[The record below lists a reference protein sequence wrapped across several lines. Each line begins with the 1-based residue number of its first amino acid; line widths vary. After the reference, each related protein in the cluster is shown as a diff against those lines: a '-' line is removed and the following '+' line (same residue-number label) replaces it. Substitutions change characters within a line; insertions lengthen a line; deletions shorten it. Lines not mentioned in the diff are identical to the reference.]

1 MIVNYGQYAHY
12 IQTKTA
18 PLGRFCCCIMI
29 LSFFVHE
36 LAYIIFFQYFCRKF
50 NPKLMEIII
59 CILAILL
66 ITTVATGVYIIV
78 RLQEKRKE
86 TEIALATK
94 QTELDFERKAN
105 EEARKQADEK
115 LTEQIKYL
123 QTELTN
129 TTQKL
134 LETRSEKLEQS
145 NKTQMS
151 SIIDPLKETIA
162 KLEKEM
168 KETQTQHGNTTTRLE
183 HSIKTLVEKT
193 ESIGTRADR
202 LVETLLYQPKSQGDW
217 GEMIVKEMLDSQGLK
232 EGIHYV
238 YQPTLRN
245 EKGQT
250 LRNEETNKI
259 MRPDFILHL
268 DDKEDVIIDSKMT
281 ITSYDNYVHA
291 KTDEER
297 QQYAKDILMS
307 IHGHIAELKRAN
319 YSAYI
324 ENGRRSADFVFMFI
338 PNEGAM
344 QVALAH
350 EKNLWRDTF
359 VKDRIFIVSEMNL
372 YAALRIVNI
381 TWRQTE
387 QNKSYAKVFETVG
400 VMLDRLNGFIEK
412 FGKIEKGLQQAS
424 KAYDEANN
432 QLMVSSQSVL
442 STGKRLSEMGVKTK
456 KALPIANI
464 EHEFRS
470 SGVQEFR
477 SSGVTSEH
485 ENEE

>member
-1 MIVNYGQYAHY
+1 
-12 IQTKTA
+12 
-18 PLGRFCCCIMI
+18 
-29 LSFFVHE
+29 
-36 LAYIIFFQYFCRKF
+36 
-50 NPKLMEIII
+50 MEIII
-59 CILAILL
+59 CIVALIAGITIAIVVYCIMRQQL
-66 ITTVATGVYIIV
+66 IRIQEQLVKAEQNLRYE
-78 RLQEKRKE
+78 QEKCKNKE
-86 TEIALATK
+86 IEIAAKTA
-94 QTELDFERKAN
+94 ELTFERKAN
-105 EEARKQADEK
+105 EEARKQTDEK
-115 LTEQIKYL
+115 LAEQIKFL

-134 LETRSEKLEQS
+134 LDIRSEKLEQS

-151 SIIDPLKETIA
+151 SIIDPLKETIS

-168 KETQTQHGNTTTRLE
+168 KDTQVQHGNTTIRLE
-183 HSIKTLVEKT
+183 QSIKNLVEKT
-193 ESIGTRADR
+193 ENIGARADR

-217 GEMIVKEMLDSQGLK
+217 GELIVKEMLESQGLK

-238 YQPTLRN
+238 YQPTLRD

-268 DDKEDVIIDSKMT
+268 DEKEDVIIDSKMT

-297 QQYAKDILMS
+297 ELHAKEILAS
-307 IHGHIAELKRAN
+307 IHNHISELKRAN

-324 ENGRRSADFVFMFI
+324 DNGRRSADFVFMFI

-359 VKDRIFIVSEMNL
+359 LKDRIFIVSEMNL
-372 YAALRIVNI
+372 YAALRIISI
-381 TWRQTE
+381 TWRQIE
-387 QNKSYAKVFETVG
+387 QNKSYTKIFQTVSLL
-400 VMLDRLNGFIEK
+400 LDRLNGFIEK

-424 KAYDEANN
+424 KAYDEANH
-432 QLMVSSQSVL
+432 QLLISSQSVL
-442 STGKRLSEMGVKTK
+442 QTGKRLNEMGVKTK
-456 KALPIANI
+456 KALPGISM
-464 EHEFRS
+464 ED
-470 SGVQEFR
+470 
-477 SSGVTSEH
+477 TS
-485 ENEE
+485 NDNNDLEELLSN